1 MSLPPGTAPVKRQ
14 FLLSPA
20 ALPAVDDDAAEGST
34 AHTGKSCVDVV
45 DTDARG
51 TGGRKKWTK
60 AQKKEKRGANK
71 GRKFGKV
78 HDQLELCLRVANG
91 KICEHGDE
99 CRFTHDID
107 AYLAA
112 KPKDIRFPS
121 ITTISDV
128 PPFIMDTEEDNSTA
142 DDNHYSLK
150 QLTSCPSF
158 AESGSCRLGLKCRFL
173 GAHAKRDASG
183 VITLVEDEEK
193 RAQTALSATELNFVS
208 ADTLKLLRSKKYPK
222 PITDAYLKE
231 LEAAKGDSNGPE
243 EDVAVGEDNLPMDDP
258 PLISSELV
266 AKRTG
271 NSDPSAQT
279 DTPDVPIRVQ
289 EKRRLDWSGK
299 SYLAPLTTVGNLPF
313 RRLCTT
319 LGADITC
326 GEMGLATSF
335 LTASASE
342 FSLVRRHPSESM
354 FGIQLAG
361 NKPSTLVATAEVLG
375 REFGDAGGID
385 FVDVNCGCPIDL
397 VFKSG
402 SGSALLDAP
411 AKLGKI
417 VTGMSRALGEIPVT
431 IKLRTGVKDG
441 RNNAHKIMPRA
452 ATEWGIG
459 CITLH
464 GRTRQQRYT
473 KLADWEYIKQCVDA
487 VRAQEADEGLSPI
500 PIFGGGDCFS
510 SHDYWTNVSSTGV
523 DGVMIG
529 RGALIKPWI
538 FTEVKEHREWD
549 ISSRERLQLIGKFTE
564 FGLSHFGTDTTGVN
578 TTRRFLCEALSFQ
591 YRYVPIGLLERLP
604 AKINDRAPT
613 FKGRDELGTCFIET
627 LLASPNSQDWV
638 KISEMFLGPA
648 PESWSFTP
656 KHKSNAHGEQSQG

>member
-1 MSLPPGTAPVKRQ
+1 M
-14 FLLSPA
+14 
-20 ALPAVDDDAAEGST
+20 
-34 AHTGKSCVDVV
+34 
-45 DTDARG
+45 
-51 TGGRKKWTK
+51 
-60 AQKKEKRGANK
+60 
-71 GRKFGKV
+71 
-78 HDQLELCLRVANG
+78 
-91 KICEHGDE
+91 
-99 CRFTHDID
+99 
-107 AYLAA
+107 
-112 KPKDIRFPS
+112 
-121 ITTISDV
+121 
-128 PPFIMDTEEDNSTA
+128 
-142 DDNHYSLK
+142 
-150 QLTSCPSF
+150 
-158 AESGSCRLGLKCRFL
+158 
-173 GAHAKRDASG
+173 
-183 VITLVEDEEK
+183 
-193 RAQTALSATELNFVS
+193 
-208 ADTLKLLRSKKYPK
+208 
-222 PITDAYLKE
+222 
-231 LEAAKGDSNGPE
+231 
-243 EDVAVGEDNLPMDDP
+243 
-258 PLISSELV
+258 
-266 AKRTG
+266 
-271 NSDPSAQT
+271 
-279 DTPDVPIRVQ
+279 
-289 EKRRLDWSGK
+289 
-299 SYLAPLTTVGNLPF
+299 
-313 RRLCTT
+313 T

-335 LTASASE
+335 LSASASE
-342 FSLVRRHPSESM
+342 FSLVRRHPSESI
-354 FGIQLAG
+354 FGAQVAG
-361 NKPSTLVATAEVLG
+361 NKPSTLVPTAEVLG

-441 RNNAHKIMPRA
+441 RNNAHKVMLRA
-452 ATEWGIG
+452 ATEWGVG

-473 KLADWEYIKQCVDA
+473 KLADWEYIKYCVDA
-487 VRAQEADEGLSPI
+487 VRAREADKGLSPI

-523 DGVMIG
+523 DGIMIG

-538 FTEVKEHREWD
+538 FTEVKERREWD

-613 FKGRDELGTCFIET
+613 FKGRDELET

-656 KHKSNAHGEQSQG
+656 KHKSNAHGEESQG

>member
-1 MSLPPGTAPVKRQ
+1 MTSISLPPGTAPVKRQ

-34 AHTGKSCVDVV
+34 AHTGTSSVNVV

-60 AQKKEKRGANK
+60 TQKKEKRGANK

-99 CRFTHDID
+99 CRFTHDVD

-142 DDNHYSLK
+142 DDNHCSLE
-150 QLTSCPSF
+150 QHTSCPSF
-158 AESGSCRLGLKCRFL
+158 TDSGFCRLGLKCRFL

-183 VITLVEDEEK
+183 VITLVEDEDK

-222 PITDAYLKE
+222 PITDAYLQE
-231 LEAAKGDSNGPE
+231 LEVAKGDSNRLE
-243 EDVAVGEDNLPMDDP
+243 EDVVVGEENFAMGDP
-258 PLISSELV
+258 PPISSELV

-271 NSDPSAQT
+271 NSDLSAQT

-289 EKRRLDWSGK
+289 EKRRLNWSGK

-342 FSLVRRHPSESM
+342 FSLVRRHPSESI

-417 VTGMSRALGEIPVT
+417 VTGMSRTLGEIPVT

-473 KLADWEYIKQCVDA
+473 KLADWEYIKQCVEA
-487 VRAQEADEGLSPI
+487 VRAKEADEGLSPI

-613 FKGRDELGTCFIET
+613 FKGRDELET

-656 KHKSNAHGEQSQG
+656 KHKSNAHGEESQG